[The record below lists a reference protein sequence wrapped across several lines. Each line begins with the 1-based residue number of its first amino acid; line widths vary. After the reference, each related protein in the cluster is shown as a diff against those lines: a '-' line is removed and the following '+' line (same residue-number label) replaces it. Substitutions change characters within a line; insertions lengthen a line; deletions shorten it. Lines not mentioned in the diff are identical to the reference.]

1 MPSTFTWGTVTTAGN
16 ASTLRLRL
24 EEDEHPLPAPPH
36 DFLVDPATLPVG
48 ARVRVELAGRRG
60 RRVIVHGGSAAAAG
74 GRMPAG
80 ATTPWAGDSWTM
92 PAGWLRCDGRSVSRA
107 EFPDLFAAIGTRY
120 GSENATT
127 FRLPNLIE
135 RVPVGLGGSGFAAMH
150 APVTGGQV
158 SVTLTTA
165 QMPSHTH
172 AQNAHTHTSAAH
184 THTSAAHTHGI
195 NHGHGA
201 ATTTSAGDHT
211 HGPPNDVSGNFLFQN
226 LQAGGTQGQ
235 IVASGGN
242 NLIRFQNTVSSA
254 GAHTHNVTVPA
265 HSGNSASTT
274 PGATGST
281 TPGATGSTTAVNATT
296 GGGEAHPNLQPYVVM
311 HYIIKT

>member
-92 PAGWLRCDGRSVSRA
+92 PAGWLRCDGSSVSRA

-120 GSENATT
+120 GAGDGSTT
-127 FRLPNLIE
+127 FNLPNLIE

-150 APVTGGQV
+150 APVTGGQA

-184 THTSAAHTHGI
+184 THTI
-195 NHGHGA
+195 NHGHGQ
-201 ATTTSAGDHT
+201 ATTNSTGAHA
-211 HGPPNDVSGNFLFQN
+211 HGPPEGNRNFWGLVDTDP
-226 LQAGGTQGQ
+226 GTNF
-235 IVASGGN
+235 ASGPGYRGSG
-242 NLIRFQNTVSSA
+242 RFSTASA
-254 GAHTHNVTVPA
+254 GAHTHTVTVPNF
-265 HSGNSASTT
+265 SGNS
-274 PGATGST
+274 GST